1 MKTETIRDL
10 RDKQPFQPFT
20 IHLADGRNVPV
31 ATPDHI
37 FISPTND
44 EFVIYSVEGHLQ
56 ILDAAL
62 VTGATRRAKTKS
74 QTRPH

>member
-37 FISPTND
+37 FISPAND
-44 EFVIYSVEGHLQ
+44 EFVIYSIEGHLQ

-62 VTGATRRAKTKS
+62 VTGARRRAKTKS

>member
-10 RDKQPFQPFT
+10 RDKHPFQPFSL
-20 IHLADGRNVPV
+20 HMADGRVVLV

-37 FISPTND
+37 FISPSND
-44 EFVIYSVEGHLQ
+44 EFVVYSPEGHLQ

-62 VTGATRRAKTKS
+62 VTGATRKSKTTAKG
-74 QTRPH
+74 R